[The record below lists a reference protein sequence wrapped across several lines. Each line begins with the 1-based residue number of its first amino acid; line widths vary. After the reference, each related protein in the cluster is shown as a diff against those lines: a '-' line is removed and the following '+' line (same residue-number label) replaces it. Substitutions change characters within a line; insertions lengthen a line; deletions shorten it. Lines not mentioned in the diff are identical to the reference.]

1 MARCNIEPLL
11 LASQDGPFD
20 RLFVGR
26 GKGQEAGCYVLP
38 RGSLSRRQKYQRKNA
53 GYILICHCRVRISS
67 LGDIKTLTWLLEMTK
82 WFSIKAFTE
91 LL

>member
-1 MARCNIEPLL
+1 
-11 LASQDGPFD
+11 
-20 RLFVGR
+20 
-26 GKGQEAGCYVLP
+26 
-38 RGSLSRRQKYQRKNA
+38 LSRRQKYQRKNA